1 MRVRLLLSQIAALSA
16 IAIISTTVMAQAP
29 DSQRVST
36 LLQHAREHAQHAEL
50 DSDTLYAYTQSKMSW
65 QTHSRQLN
73 LIREHVNELGKDVRD
88 LTDARAEASP
98 WQQDA
103 IDHINPLLRQMA
115 DHLTVTITHLNENKE
130 RVHLLAFKDYA
141 RGNYELSQKLR
152 ALIDDYADYAQ
163 ATQKADALEQK
174 LALHEGGS
182 PGQR

>member
-1 MRVRLLLSQIAALSA
+1 MRVRLLLSQIAALGA
-16 IAIISTTVMAQAP
+16 IAIFSATLMAQTP

-50 DSDTLYAYTQSKMSW
+50 DSDALYAYTQSGLSW
-65 QTHSRQLN
+65 QSHSRRLN
-73 LIREHVNELGKDVRD
+73 LIREHVNELGKDARD

-103 IDHINPLLRQMA
+103 IDHINPLLREMA
-115 DHLTVTITHLNENKE
+115 DHLTATITHLNENKD
-130 RVHLLAFKDYA
+130 RVHLRPFADYA

-152 ALIDDYADYAQ
+152 VLIDDYADYAQ

-174 LALHEGGS
+174 LAIPEAGS